1 LPDVALLIDWENV
14 YYTLRQH
21 TTGPLP
27 STLAILQAILQKA
40 AEFGPVRV
48 KQAIFGSEVASQ
60 DDTLLMALEFTGID
74 PVAVAQRSGGRL
86 LKGRSDAVL
95 ITRTAKLL
103 YKERP
108 DIEVWFIVSGDRDLN
123 ALCKALKDE
132 DKKVYLVAGDK
143 SLANELRDSP
153 YLRDDV
159 FLLED
164 LIPEARWTRAGLRSD
179 DTQAGK
185 EEDNRESSRE
195 LTRELPR
202 PRSRGV
208 RGGRTRV
215 GPTASGGTRPPIVP
229 AVIPTGTPESE
240 KEQRR
245 LAVLL
250 LDQLVAIRAD
260 AMPRADFV
268 QSVVPLSE
276 KEASTVLE
284 QRIDAGIAQ
293 HHIVARNQ
301 GRFRATAK
309 QLIAPNLSSPLV
321 AETLFHLVRLLRR
334 IDTVTKDTKRVPVV
348 EAVLDPLSRADQP
361 GGLARGRSARR
372 MLLETLYNI
381 AEERGAIASESV
393 QRDGKEVTMCWL
405 SDGHP
410 LVQYARHQS
419 AGIVHLFNF
428 VGSTKAHGDR
438 VDWVNQALF
447 AELLSRVEGDAL
459 ESSLRAAVER
469 GLMRAESHGSKPG
482 FIIDRE
488 HPEVR
493 VLLGAFDRLEGASSA
508 AAPPARVGVSR
519 VDNGDDQ
526 QDEALA
532 SGAGDLPPA
541 LGAGTAALAGAS
553 DDGSQNGAAA
563 LAARKRTRRGSRGG
577 RNRRGGRG
585 RKKTTSSTSGEAAD

>member
-48 KQAIFGSEVASQ
+48 KQAIFGSEVAAQ
-60 DDTLLMALEFTGID
+60 DDTLLMGLEFTGIE
-74 PVAVAQRSGGRL
+74 PVAVAQRMSGRL

-95 ITRTAKLL
+95 ITRAMKLL

-108 DIEVWFIVSGDRDLN
+108 DVEVWFIVSGDRDLN

-132 DKKVYLVAGDK
+132 DKKVYLVAGDL

-153 YLRDDV
+153 YLRDGV

-164 LIPEARWTRAGLRSD
+164 IIPEARWTRGGLRQD
-179 DTQAGK
+179 DTQQGK
-185 EEDNRESSRE
+185 EDTTRAEAPRGDAPVREYA
-195 LTRELPR
+195 
-202 PRSRGV
+202 
-208 RGGRTRV
+208 RGGRTRRGGRSRAAV
-215 GPTASGGTRPPIVP
+215 GIGPGAKPPTVP
-229 AVIPTGTPESE
+229 AVVPTGTPESE

-260 AMPRADFV
+260 AMPRSDFV

-284 QRIDAGIAQ
+284 SRIDAGIEQ
-293 HHIVARNQ
+293 HHVVARNQ

-309 QLIAPNLSSPLV
+309 QLIAPSMESALV

-334 IDTVTKDTKRVPVV
+334 IDTVTKDTKRVPLV

-361 GGLARGRSARR
+361 GGLARGRSQRR
-372 MLLETLYNI
+372 ILLETLYNI

-393 QRDGKEVTMCWL
+393 QRDGREITMCWL
-405 SDGHP
+405 VESHP
-410 LVQYARHQS
+410 LVQYARQQA

-428 VGSTKAHGDR
+428 VSTTRGHGDR
-438 VDWVNQALF
+438 ADWVNQALF

-459 ESSLRAAVER
+459 ESGIRGATER
-469 GLMRAESHGSKPG
+469 GLVRPESHGNKPG
-482 FIIDRE
+482 YVMDRAHE
-488 HPEVR
+488 EVR
-493 VLLGAFDRLEGASSA
+493 MLLGEFHRLNGTSDTHLPTPSVPGSADATSDASGPAEPETTSPGGVA
-508 AAPPARVGVSR
+508 PVAAPGDPA
-519 VDNGDDQ
+519 
-526 QDEALA
+526 A
-532 SGAGDLPPA
+532 PA
-541 LGAGTAALAGAS
+541 VP
-553 DDGSQNGAAA
+553 
-563 LAARKRTRRGSRGG
+563 RKRTRRGSRGG

-585 RKKTTSSTSGEAAD
+585 RHKPASSPTSGEAAD

>member
-48 KQAIFGSEVASQ
+48 KQAIFGSEVAAQ
-60 DDTLLMALEFTGID
+60 DDTLLMGLEFTGIE
-74 PVAVAQRSGGRL
+74 PVAVAQRMGGRL

-95 ITRTAKLL
+95 ITRTMKLL
-103 YKERP
+103 YKDRP

-164 LIPEARWTRAGLRSD
+164 LIPEARWTRAGLRAD
-179 DTQAGK
+179 DTQVGK
-185 EEDNRESSRE
+185 EEESRE
-195 LTRELPR
+195 RDREPLRVRTR
-202 PRSRGV
+202 
-208 RGGRTRV
+208 RGGRGR
-215 GPTASGGTRPPIVP
+215 GTGTGIAIARPPMVP
-229 AVIPTGTPESE
+229 AVVPTGSPESE

-250 LDQLVAIRAD
+250 LDQLVAIRAE

-293 HHIVARNQ
+293 HHVVARNQ

-309 QLIAPNLSSPLV
+309 QLIAPNMASPLV

-334 IDTVTKDTKRVPVV
+334 IDTVTKDTKRVPLT

-372 MLLETLYNI
+372 VLLETLYNI
-381 AEERGAIASESV
+381 AEERGAIASEAV

-405 SDGHP
+405 ADQHP
-410 LVQYARHQS
+410 LVQYARHPS

-428 VGSTKAHGDR
+428 VGSTKAHGER

-447 AELLSRVEGDAL
+447 AELLSRVEGDSL
-459 ESSLRAAVER
+459 ESSVRAAVER
-469 GLMRAESHGSKPG
+469 NLMKPESHGNKPG
-482 FIIDRE
+482 FVIDRE

-493 VLLGAFDRLEGASSA
+493 MLLGDFHRLNGDTTHVLPARTQTALEGEA
-508 AAPPARVGVSR
+508 AEDDAAEREGDEDALTADADANGTTALVPATAGVPPVAGGPAVGV
-519 VDNGDDQ
+519 
-526 QDEALA
+526 
-532 SGAGDLPPA
+532 P
-541 LGAGTAALAGAS
+541 
-553 DDGSQNGAAA
+553 
-563 LAARKRTRRGSRGG
+563 ARKRTRRGSRGG

-585 RKKTTSSTSGEAAD
+585 RNKPASSGPSGSGEAAD

>member
-1 LPDVALLIDWENV
+1 
-14 YYTLRQH
+14 
-21 TTGPLP
+21 
-27 STLAILQAILQKA
+27 
-40 AEFGPVRV
+40 
-48 KQAIFGSEVASQ
+48 
-60 DDTLLMALEFTGID
+60 M
-74 PVAVAQRSGGRL
+74 
-86 LKGRSDAVL
+86 
-95 ITRTAKLL
+95 KLL
-103 YKERP
+103 YKDRP

-132 DKKVYLVAGDK
+132 DKRVYLVAGDK

-164 LIPEARWTRAGLRSD
+164 LIPEARWTRAGLRAD

-185 EEDNRESSRE
+185 EDLPQRD
-195 LTRELPR
+195 ELPR
-202 PRSRGV
+202 PRAR
-208 RGGRTRV
+208 RGGRGRT
-215 GPTASGGTRPPIVP
+215 GGLGVARPPMVP
-229 AVIPTGTPESE
+229 AVVPTGTPESE

-284 QRIDAGIAQ
+284 QRIDAGIEQ
-293 HHIVARNQ
+293 NHVVARNQ

-309 QLIAPNLSSPLV
+309 QLIAPNLNSALV

-334 IDTVTKDTKRVPVV
+334 IDTVTKDTKRVPVT

-361 GGLARGRSARR
+361 GGLARGRTQRR
-372 MLLETLYNI
+372 VLLETLYNI
-381 AEERGAIASESV
+381 AEERGAIASEAV
-393 QRDGKEVTMCWL
+393 QRDGKEITMCWL
-405 SDGHP
+405 VDEHP
-410 LVQYARHQS
+410 LVRYARQQS

-428 VGSTKAHGDR
+428 VGTTKGHGDR

-459 ESSLRAAVER
+459 ESSLRGAAER
-469 GLMRAESHGSKPG
+469 GLIRAEGHGNKPG
-482 FIIDRE
+482 YAIDRE

-493 VLLGAFDRLEGASSA
+493 MLLGEFSRLNGDTTHALPARTQTALEGEAEGDGVAALSIASGNGAVVPLAPGQSP
-508 AAPPARVGVSR
+508 AAPP
-519 VDNGDDQ
+519 
-526 QDEALA
+526 
-532 SGAGDLPPA
+532 
-541 LGAGTAALAGAS
+541 
-553 DDGSQNGAAA
+553 
-563 LAARKRTRRGSRGG
+563 RKRTRRGSRGG

-585 RKKTTSSTSGEAAD
+585 RTKTPSSGTSGMSGEAAD